1 MQYRWPSR
9 PTGCA
14 ANREGRSEQLLPM
27 HPFLKNFSLEGKVAL
42 VTGAGRGLGLCIATA
57 FAQSGA
63 QVIINGRDAD
73 RLQAAAGTIA
83 GTAWPLDTLPF
94 DVTDEGAIASAFDS
108 IRQRY
113 CRLDILVN
121 NVGARNR
128 KPFLEFSSDE
138 MRGLLES
145 DLVASMLL
153 SQSAARLMKENGS
166 GRLISVTS
174 IAGHLASRA
183 DSVYT
188 VAKHGLTGMVRG
200 LAAEFGAHGITSN
213 AIAPGGFTTE
223 TNAAAFA
230 DPRIR
235 DHFMNRTPLG
245 RWGHP
250 DEIAGA
256 AVFLASPAASYVNG
270 HVLVVDGGMSIS
282 M

>member
-1 MQYRWPSR
+1 MNPYL
-9 PTGCA
+9 
-14 ANREGRSEQLLPM
+14 E
-27 HPFLKNFSLEGKVAL
+27 NFSLDGKVAL
-42 VTGAGRGLGLCIATA
+42 VTGAGRGLGLCIAA
-57 FAQSGA
+57 ALARSGA
-63 QVIINGRDAD
+63 QVIINGRDAG
-73 RLQAAAGTIA
+73 RLQAAARSVADAPIPVA
-83 GTAWPLDTLPF
+83 TLPF
-94 DVTDEGAIASAFDS
+94 DVTDEDAIGAAFDS
-108 IRQRY
+108 IRQRFG
-113 CRLDILVN
+113 RLDILVN

-128 KPFLEFSSDE
+128 KPFLQFSSAE
-138 MRGLLES
+138 MHGLLQA

-153 SQSAARLMKENGS
+153 SQSAAKLMKVAGS
-166 GRLISVTS
+166 GRLIAVTS

-200 LAAEFGAHGITSN
+200 LAAEFGADGITSN
-213 AIAPGGFTTE
+213 GIAPGGFTTE
-223 TNAAAFA
+223 TNAAAYA
-230 DPRIR
+230 DPEIR
-235 DHFMNRTPLG
+235 GHFERRTPLG